1 MGQGNDQGVAGDGGT
16 PLPDEIAADNAE
28 QGGAWNGDDGRYWV
42 QHRERQEARYRRL
55 TPHLMAAAGIQADSR
70 VLDIGCGSGGT
81 SLEAARA
88 AAEGAVLG
96 VDVSAPM
103 LAEARKQAAG
113 SGLPQVTFERGDA
126 QVHRFE
132 DGAFDIAISRF
143 GVMFFADPEA
153 AFANIARALR
163 PGGQLAFLCWRSV
176 RDNPYLTVPM
186 GAIAPYVQLPEL
198 EAPGAPGPFSLV
210 DTDRIEKLLDSAG
223 FDEITISAVD
233 EPMWMGTDPD
243 DVVAYQ
249 LGIPASRAMLAEASA
264 EARAKTETALRDAL
278 AEHQGPDG
286 VTLGSAAW
294 LVTAR
299 RR

>member
-1 MGQGNDQGVAGDGGT
+1 MGQGNDQGVAGGGGT

-126 QVHRFE
+126 QVHLFE

-264 EARAKTETALRDAL
+264 EARAKTETALRNAL

>member
-1 MGQGNDQGVAGDGGT
+1 MGQGNDQGVAGGGGT

-126 QVHRFE
+126 QVHLFE

>member
-264 EARAKTETALRDAL
+264 EARAKTETALREAL
-278 AEHQGPDG
+278 AEHQGSDG

>member
-1 MGQGNDQGVAGDGGT
+1 MGQGNDQGVAGDGGA
-16 PLPDEIAADNAE
+16 PLPEEIAAGNAG
-28 QGGAWNGDDGRYWV
+28 QARTWNGDEGLYWA
-42 QHRERQEARYRRL
+42 QQRERQEARYRRL
-55 TPHLMAAAGIQADSR
+55 TPHLMAAAGIRADSR
-70 VLDIGCGSGGT
+70 VVDIGCGSGGT
-81 SLEAARA
+81 SLEAARTA
-88 AAEGAVLG
+88 AQGSVLG

-103 LAEARKQAAG
+103 LAEARKRAAG
-113 SGLPQVTFERGDA
+113 SGLPRVTFERGDA
-126 QVHRFE
+126 QVHRFA
-132 DGAFDIAISRF
+132 DGAFDVAISRF

-153 AFANIARALR
+153 AFGNIARALR
-163 PGGQLAFLCWRSV
+163 PGGQVAFLCWRGV
-176 RDNPYLTVPM
+176 RDNAYLTVPM

-198 EAPGAPGPFSLV
+198 DAPGAPGPFSLA
-210 DTDRIEKLLDSAG
+210 DADRITKLLDSTG
-223 FDEITISAVD
+223 FDGITIGAVD

-249 LGIPASRAMLAEASA
+249 LAMPESRAMLAEASA
-264 EARAKTETALRDAL
+264 EARARTATALRDAL

>member
-1 MGQGNDQGVAGDGGT
+1 MGQGNDQGVAGGGGT

-88 AAEGAVLG
+88 AAVGAVLG

-103 LAEARKQAAG
+103 LAEARKQAAD

>member
-1 MGQGNDQGVAGDGGT
+1 MGQGTDQGVAGDGRT
-16 PLPDEIAADNAE
+16 PPPDKIAAGNAGQAE
-28 QGGAWNGDDGRYWV
+28 TWNGDDGRYWV
-42 QHRERQEARYRRL
+42 QQRERQEARYRRL
-55 TPHLMAAAGIQADSR
+55 TPHLMAAAGIRADSR

-88 AAEGAVLG
+88 AAEGSVLG

-103 LAEARKQAAG
+103 LAEARKRAAD
-113 SGLPQVTFERGDA
+113 SGLPQAAFERGDA

-163 PGGQLAFLCWRSV
+163 PGGQLAFLCWRSL
-176 RDNPYLTVPM
+176 RDNAYMTVPM
-186 GAIAPYVQLPEL
+186 DAIAPYVQLPEL
-198 EAPGAPGPFSLV
+198 DAPGAPGPFSLS
-210 DTDRIEKLLDSAG
+210 DADRIRKLLDGTG

-233 EPMWMGTDPD
+233 EPMWMGPDPD

-249 LGIPASRAMLAEASA
+249 LDMPGSRAMLAEASA
-264 EARAKTETALRDAL
+264 EARAKTVTALREAL
-278 AEHQGPDG
+278 AEHQGSDG

>member
-1 MGQGNDQGVAGDGGT
+1 MGQGKDQGVAGDGRT
-16 PLPDEIAADNAE
+16 PPPDKIAAGNAGQAE
-28 QGGAWNGDDGRYWV
+28 TWNGDDGRYWV
-42 QHRERQEARYRRL
+42 QQRERQEARYRRL
-55 TPHLMAAAGIQADSR
+55 TPHLMAAAGIRADSR

-103 LAEARKQAAG
+103 LAEARKRAAD
-113 SGLPQVTFERGDA
+113 SGLPQAAFERGDA

-163 PGGQLAFLCWRSV
+163 PGGQLAFLCWRSL
-176 RDNPYLTVPM
+176 RDNAYMTVPM
-186 GAIAPYVQLPEL
+186 DAIAPYVQLPEL
-198 EAPGAPGPFSLV
+198 DAPGAPGPFSLA
-210 DTDRIEKLLDSAG
+210 DADRITKLLDGTG

-233 EPMWMGTDPD
+233 EPMWMGPDPD

-249 LGIPASRAMLAEASA
+249 LDMPGSRAMLAEASA
-264 EARAKTETALRDAL
+264 EARAKTVTALRDAL
-278 AEHQGPDG
+278 AEHQGSDG

>member
-1 MGQGNDQGVAGDGGT
+1 MGQGTDQGVAGDGGT
-16 PLPDEIAADNAE
+16 PPPDKIAAGNAGQAE
-28 QGGAWNGDDGRYWV
+28 TWNGDDGRYWV
-42 QHRERQEARYRRL
+42 QQRERQEARYRRL
-55 TPHLMAAAGIQADSR
+55 TPHLMAAAGIRADSR

-88 AAEGAVLG
+88 AAEGSVLG

-103 LAEARKQAAG
+103 LAEARKRAAD
-113 SGLPQVTFERGDA
+113 SGLPQVAFERGDA
-126 QVHRFE
+126 QVHRFA

-163 PGGQLAFLCWRSV
+163 PGGQLAFLCWRSL
-176 RDNPYLTVPM
+176 RDNAYMTVPM
-186 GAIAPYVQLPEL
+186 DAIAPYVQLPEL
-198 EAPGAPGPFSLV
+198 DAPGAPGPFSLA
-210 DTDRIEKLLDSAG
+210 DADRIRKLLDSTG

-233 EPMWMGTDPD
+233 EPMWMGPDPH

-249 LGIPASRAMLAEASA
+249 LDMPGSRAMLAEASA
-264 EARAKTETALRDAL
+264 EARAKTVTALRDAL
-278 AEHQGPDG
+278 AEHQGSDG

>member
-1 MGQGNDQGVAGDGGT
+1 RLPARHGPPPQRRNHFHLHRATGRSFCKD
-16 PLPDEIAADNAE
+16 PL
-28 QGGAWNGDDGRYWV
+28 
-42 QHRERQEARYRRL
+42 
-55 TPHLMAAAGIQADSR
+55 TAAAGIQADSW

-113 SGLPQVTFERGDA
+113 CGLPQVTFERGDA

-132 DGAFDIAISRF
+132 DGAFDVAISRF

-176 RDNPYLTVPM
+176 RENAYLTVPM

-198 EAPGAPGPFSLV
+198 EAPGAPGPFSLA
-210 DTDRIEKLLDSAG
+210 DADRIKKLLDSAG

-233 EPMWMGTDPD
+233 EPMWMGPDPD

>member
-1 MGQGNDQGVAGDGGT
+1 MGQGNDQGVAGGGGT

-264 EARAKTETALRDAL
+264 EARPRQKPRYGMRWPNTRAPTASR
-278 AEHQGPDG
+278 
-286 VTLGSAAW
+286 SAA
-294 LVTAR
+294 R
-299 RR
+299 RGW